1 MASRRSTRLHVAAL
15 LAVLCAYAF
24 WSLWSPWSPFGWN
37 RLQIFVG
44 LYASAAVCGV
54 ATRQRWARPVV
65 YSWGVLMIIEWLG
78 YAIQFLRSGSWL
90 NLLLAF
96 VPGLFL
102 MAVIGY
108 CCFVVSRYVC
118 NSSGPTEL

>member
-1 MASRRSTRLHVAAL
+1 MASRWSTRLHVAAL
-15 LAVLCAYAF
+15 LVVLCAYAC
-24 WSLWSPWSPFGWN
+24 WSLASAWSLFGWN

-44 LYASAAVCGV
+44 LYASAAVYGV
-54 ATRQRWARPVV
+54 ATGQRWARPVV

-78 YAIQFLRSGSWL
+78 YAVQFLRSGSWP
-90 NLLLAF
+90 NLFLAF
-96 VPGLFL
+96 VPGLLL

-118 NSSGPTEL
+118 NSSGST

>member
-1 MASRRSTRLHVAAL
+1 MASRWSTPRFHVAAL
-15 LAVLCAYAF
+15 LVVLCAYAL
-24 WSLWSPWSPFGWN
+24 WSLWSPWSSFGWN

-44 LYASAAVCGV
+44 LYASAAVFGV

-65 YSWGVLMIIEWLG
+65 YSWGVLMIIELLG
-78 YAIQFLRSGSWL
+78 YTIEFLRSGSWL

-102 MAVIGY
+102 VAVIGY
-108 CCFVVSRYVC
+108 CCFVVSRYVG
-118 NSSGPTEL
+118 NSSGPT

>member
-1 MASRRSTRLHVAAL
+1 VASRWSTRLHVAAL
-15 LAVLCAYAF
+15 LVVLCAYAI
-24 WSLWSPWSPFGWN
+24 WSLWSPWSSFGWN

-44 LYASAAVCGV
+44 LYASAAVYGV

-78 YAIQFLRSGSWL
+78 YTIELLRSGSWL

-96 VPGLFL
+96 VVGLFVV
-102 MAVIGY
+102 AVIGY

-118 NSSGPTEL
+118 NSSGPT